1 MLENNMIYL
10 VILLVL
16 LKDKTLITHNF
27 SFVDKMPKSGLLQS
41 GLITLYIMY
50 LTWSAMANNP
60 DPQCN
65 PMLAPSNTTTT
76 DSTTS
81 KPDQKS
87 MQHMDTT
94 SIIGLV
100 IWFLC
105 LLYSSISTSSSSQAT
120 SKCY

>member
-1 MLENNMIYL
+1 
-10 VILLVL
+10 
-16 LKDKTLITHNF
+16 
-27 SFVDKMPKSGLLQS
+27 MPKSGLLQS

-65 PMLAPSNTTTT
+65 PMIPSNTTDSAET
-76 DSTTS
+76 DSTTP
-81 KPDQKS
+81 KPDQNS

-120 SKCY
+120 SKSY